1 MEKEFF
7 HSSLNP
13 FSKKTLRHTIAAF
26 GMLALFG
33 SGCASVFSVKSDPP
47 QADVSYLD
55 PKTGEKKSLGK
66 TPFEMKSSALKET
79 VGEGV
84 SAGEYFTVLVSAKG
98 YVTEKFSIPASRFG
112 TLVTKLDA
120 KLKPGTD
127 EKEIRMAK
135 EVLDH
140 LFLAQKF
147 AFSKEFD
154 RAQVELDKV
163 INEFPEFGRALS
175 MRASIYFVQQK
186 YDESLK
192 WYEKAL
198 KADPG
203 LEDAVRMTAKIN
215 QMKGRAP
222 ASVKK

>member
-1 MEKEFF
+1 MSLGMEMEFF
-7 HSSLNP
+7 HHVRRPL
-13 FSKKTLRHTIAAF
+13 
-26 GMLALFG
+26 LALAALACLA
-33 SGCASVFSVKSDPP
+33 SGCASVFVVKSDPL
-47 QADVSYLD
+47 QADVFFID
-55 PKTGEKKSLGK
+55 PKSGEKKALGK
-66 TPFEMKSSALKET
+66 TPLEMKSSAVKEA
-79 VGEGV
+79 VGDAV
-84 SAGEYFTVLVSAKG
+84 TSGEFFTVVVSAKG
-98 YVTEKFSIPASRFG
+98 YVSEKFSIPTTRFG

-147 AFSKEFD
+147 AMAKEFD
-154 RAQVELDKV
+154 RAQIELDKV
-163 INEFPEFGRALS
+163 LNEFPDFGRALS

-198 KADPG
+198 KADPQ

-215 QMKGRAP
+215 QMKGRSP
-222 ASVKK
+222 ASVKKP